1 MEYRIVTS
9 SSDTLEHH
17 GILGQKWGIRRY
29 QNPDGTLTDQGRKR
43 LNRDAKRL
51 ERKQDRVEKQQLKTA
66 AKVDKFN
73 RLNNKKLFRNE
84 DRIAKASTKLKK
96 ANVKFTRSLH
106 KADKFYKKMERR
118 YGNNLVKNIDAR
130 LVDRGKAFAQASM
143 TSNIMAMSINTLDAM
158 EYDNG

>member
-9 SSDTLEHH
+9 SSELEHH

-43 LNRDAKRL
+43 LNRDSKRL
-51 ERKQDRVEKQQLKTA
+51 ERKQDKVEKQQMKYA

-73 RLNNKKLFRNE
+73 RLDNKKLFRNE
-84 DRIAKASTKLKK
+84 DRIQKASEKLRT
-96 ANVKFTRSLH
+96 ANTKFTRSLH
-106 KADKFYKKMERR
+106 KADKFYKKMEKR
-118 YGNNLVKNIDAR
+118 YGKELPTNLDPR
-130 LVDRGKAFAQASM
+130 LIDRGKTYASASM
-143 TSNIMAMSINTLDAM
+143 TTNIMTMNMSAFRAM